1 MSRQVNLAKNT
12 LILSIGAFL
21 PKFGAFITLPIM
33 TGCLTKNE
41 FGIFDLIM
49 SVFPMIL
56 PIATLNI
63 YSASFRYLIDARGNI
78 AETKSIISNTL
89 IFITV
94 MSALALIP
102 SFFFAPGLLSVRI
115 LTCIYMFVS
124 LLNSTAAIFTRGVGN
139 NMDYSLSSIVNAFF
153 RVMFTVIFL
162 WALSAG
168 LPGAVSAHLIA
179 TVSSLVFLTFRLRIF
194 SYVDL
199 KLFSTE
205 QIKHL
210 VSYSFPE
217 VMNGLCWWVVGTS
230 DRFII
235 ASFLGVAANAVYAV
249 AHKIPSLLLLANAT
263 FHMAWTENA
272 SLAMKDKDRSEYYTY
287 MFRGIFDLMA
297 GLLGLIIA
305 STPVLFAI
313 LVRGDYSD
321 AYNQMPILFMA
332 SFFSIISAFLGGI
345 YTANKNTKG
354 IATTTFMAAIC
365 NLTINLAL
373 IKFIGIYAASV
384 STVVSYAVVGAVRM
398 KECRKMVSIRYD
410 KKHVIFVVLF
420 LSLMC
425 ALCFVR
431 NIYLDAANIIMS
443 IIFFTALNKNI
454 IITLW
459 KKSSA
464 KLAKFRAK

>member
-1 MSRQVNLAKNT
+1 MSRQANLAKNT

-115 LTCIYMFVS
+115 LTCMYMFVS
-124 LLNSTAAIFTRGVGN
+124 LLKSTAAIFTRGVGN

-249 AHKIPSLLLLANAT
+249 AHKIPSLLILANAT
-263 FHMAWTENA
+263 FHMAWSENA
-272 SLAMKDKDRSEYYTY
+272 SLAVKDSDRGAYCTS
-287 MFRGIFDLMA
+287 MFRAVLDFMA
-297 GLLGLIIA
+297 GALGLIIA
-305 STPVLFAI
+305 STPILFALLI
-313 LVRGDYSD
+313 KGDYAES
-321 AYNQMPILFMA
+321 YTQMPLLFIA
-332 SFFSIISAFLGGI
+332 SFLTIMSGFFGGI
-345 YTANKNTKG
+345 YAACKNPKG
-354 IATTTFMAAIC
+354 ALMTTIAGAIC
-365 NLTINLAL
+365 NLAVNLSL
-373 IKFIGIYAASV
+373 VRFIGIYAASL
-384 STVVSYAVVGAVRM
+384 STVISYAVIDAIRMRDAV
-398 KECRKMVSIRYD
+398 KMVGMSFD
-410 KKHVIFVVLF
+410 MKHIIFVFLL
-420 LSLMC
+420 LSLMA
-425 ALCFVR
+425 ALCCVR

-454 IITLW
+454 IIALW